1 MLRHFTWM
9 LAAATRKSAC
19 VESAPGTSRFMGMLN
34 LISLAGL
41 IVLTGSAILLSG
53 TIRRQNWRLIFL
65 GIGLQL
71 VLGWLIFQ
79 FPGGMAVFGAV
90 NTAVNSLADLAAT
103 GARFL
108 FGPLALPPGT
118 EGSLGFF
125 LAFQALPTI
134 VFFSALIGLLYHFGV
149 MPVLINFFSKIF
161 TRLFRTSGAESMVAA
176 SSIFVGV
183 EAMLTVRPYLLRMTR
198 SELHTVLVAG
208 LATVSSNV
216 MALYIFTLRETLPSI
231 AGHLVTA
238 SILSAP
244 AALVFS
250 KILLPE
256 KEQPETLGTHVK
268 VSYEKE
274 GSFIETIVKSSMD
287 GMKLITGIVALL
299 LSVLGLVAL
308 IDALLG
314 WSTGFIGQPL
324 TLKTIFSYLFYPLI
338 AVTGVPF
345 EDIFAVAG
353 VVGERLIVTEVVSY
367 QDLARLMSENAIQER
382 SAVIATYAL
391 CGFTHF
397 ASLAIFAGGITAI
410 VPERTKDVAAVS
422 MRALVAATFA
432 SLMTACVAGFYYS
445 GQSLLF

>member
-1 MLRHFTWM
+1 
-9 LAAATRKSAC
+9 
-19 VESAPGTSRFMGMLN
+19 MGMLN

-208 LATVSSNV
+208 LATVS
-216 MALYIFTLRETLPSI
+216 
-231 AGHLVTA
+231 
-238 SILSAP
+238 
-244 AALVFS
+244 
-250 KILLPE
+250 
-256 KEQPETLGTHVK
+256 
-268 VSYEKE
+268 
-274 GSFIETIVKSSMD
+274 
-287 GMKLITGIVALL
+287 
-299 LSVLGLVAL
+299 
-308 IDALLG
+308 
-314 WSTGFIGQPL
+314 
-324 TLKTIFSYLFYPLI
+324 
-338 AVTGVPF
+338 
-345 EDIFAVAG
+345 
-353 VVGERLIVTEVVSY
+353 
-367 QDLARLMSENAIQER
+367 
-382 SAVIATYAL
+382 
-391 CGFTHF
+391 
-397 ASLAIFAGGITAI
+397 
-410 VPERTKDVAAVS
+410 
-422 MRALVAATFA
+422 
-432 SLMTACVAGFYYS
+432 
-445 GQSLLF
+445 